1 MPTVDLTVETFDHTL
16 RDNPI
21 VLVDFWAE
29 WCAPCHL
36 FDPVYATA
44 AARHDDIVFGKVDTD
59 AQQQLA
65 RDLGIVSIPTLLAF
79 RDGTQVHSVS
89 DAMPLRALEKFI
101 DDVRAIDMATFGRDP
116 MDDIPELDM

>member
-1 MPTVDLTVETFDHTL
+1 MSTVDLTVESFDQTV

-29 WCAPCHL
+29 WCAPCHM

-59 AQQQLA
+59 AQ
-65 RDLGIVSIPTLLAF
+65 RDLAMDLGVISIPTLLAF
-79 RDGTQVHSVS
+79 RDGTRVKAAT
-89 DAMPLRALEKFI
+89 DALPLRALERFI
-101 DDVRAIDMATFGRDP
+101 ADVRAIDLATFGRDP
-116 MDDIPELDM
+116 IDDIPELDM